1 MKKLAHILF
10 IITVIISMIIIL
22 ILAIMLYMFTGHN
35 AITEIQIAASNFER
49 KYFNE

>member
-1 MKKLAHILF
+1 MRILHILF
-10 IITVIISMIIIL
+10 IITVIISMVIIL
-22 ILAIMLYMFTGHN
+22 IPAIMLYMFTGQN